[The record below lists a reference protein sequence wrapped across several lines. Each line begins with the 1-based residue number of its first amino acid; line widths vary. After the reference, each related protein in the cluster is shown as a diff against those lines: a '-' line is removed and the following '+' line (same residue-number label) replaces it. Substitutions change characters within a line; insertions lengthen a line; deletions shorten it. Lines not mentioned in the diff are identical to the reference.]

1 MVAECSQLDVDIIV
15 TNSKLFAKAI
25 ATRSAFVPYQKTK
38 SSLKILRRQTA
49 RQTDSYV

>member
-38 SSLKILRRQTA
+38 SSLKIHMSTPISSQTWP
-49 RQTDSYV
+49 